1 MDKIGIIIYILLISG
16 MIIADITYLIIWIVK
31 LFICQN
37 IEECK
42 NRKCLVKDKCHR
54 YSIIP
59 TPEEYKRIH
68 KLIDELDD

>member
-1 MDKIGIIIYILLISG
+1 MDKIGMIIYVLLISG
-16 MIIADITYLIIWIVK
+16 IIIADTIYLIIWIAK
-31 LFICQN
+31 LFICRN

-42 NRKCLVKDKCHR
+42 NRKCHVKNNCHK

-59 TPEEYKRIH
+59 TPEEYERIH